1 MSWMD
6 VTNKLDNL
14 TGQIA
19 EKVDKYELHKT
30 DSNVASLECAIGEI
44 RSALDGIR
52 IELQKLQEDF
62 LNHTQEPNE

>member
-14 TGQIA
+14 TWQNSR
-19 EKVDKYELHKT
+19 KVDKHELHT
-30 DSNVASLECAIGEI
+30 TNSNVASLECAIGEI

-52 IELQKLQEDF
+52 TELQKLQEDF